1 MTIFSLKRLD
11 NGQTLAS
18 TLRTVLRSPRRTIAC
33 FLLALA
39 AAAGLYMMQVPQY
52 TSRVDVVVIAVSGT
66 SDAATEKDVS
76 IDSAV
81 QILYSDAVL
90 GQTARVLDYP
100 GKSSGLLDDL
110 TIQPLINSRL
120 LQLRI
125 SNPDAQLSYQAVNLL
140 TENFQAARLARLNQ
154 QNAEARKA
162 LETTSE
168 SLRTQLTSM
177 GSSELELR
185 QRRELNRQ
193 LNAELSEA
201 ETAIAAIDSLP
212 PSAGFISRQAVMP
225 TEGSRSGRSVY
236 LASALGVGLVA
247 AVVFAPHRTQA
258 HRLNKPFEQ
267 RQKVDIHG

>member
-11 NGQTLAS
+11 HSQTVAS
-18 TLRTVLRSPRRTIAC
+18 TLRTVLRKPQRTVVC
-33 FLLALA
+33 FILALGA
-39 AAAGLYMMQVPQY
+39 ATGLYMAQVPQY

-66 SDAATEKDVS
+66 SDAATQRDVS

-90 GQTARVLDYP
+90 GQTARTLDYP
-100 GKSSGLLDDL
+100 GMSKGLLADL

-125 SNPDAQLSYQAVNLL
+125 SNSDAQLSYRAVNLL
-140 TENFQAARLARLNQ
+140 TENFLAARVERLNE
-154 QNAEARKA
+154 QNSEARRS
-162 LETTSE
+162 LETTAGA
-168 SLRTQLTSM
+168 LRTQLSTM
-177 GSSELELR
+177 GASQLELR
-185 QRRELNRQ
+185 QRRELTQQ

-212 PSAGFISRQAVMP
+212 PSAGFISRQAVLP
-225 TEGSRSGRSVY
+225 TEASRSGRSIY

-247 AVVFAPHRTQA
+247 AVAFAPGKPKA
-258 HRLNKPFEQ
+258 HRFIEPLEE
-267 RQKVDIHG
+267 RQKVDLHG